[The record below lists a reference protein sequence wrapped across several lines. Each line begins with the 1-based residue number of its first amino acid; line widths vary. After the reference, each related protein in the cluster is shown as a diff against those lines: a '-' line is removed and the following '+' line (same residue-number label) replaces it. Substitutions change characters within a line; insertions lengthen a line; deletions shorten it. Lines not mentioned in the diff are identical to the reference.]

1 MSITDSQNPTLGEAS
16 LQFLSQLSP
25 EKCEASQ
32 AEINK
37 FVRWY
42 GAERSLG
49 KLTAHEI
56 ANYAERLS
64 LSDTDQDKK
73 LKMVRAFLSHAKK
86 QGWCRI
92 NLATHLKAKKTK
104 SGPALSARPG
114 MPETIHLTPR
124 GHAEL
129 KAELATLKSKR
140 PELIEET
147 RRAAADKDFKENA
160 PLAAAREKR
169 GHLEGR
175 IKELEETLKV
185 AVVLN
190 GDRAPDVKI
199 SIGDRVTLLDIAAG
213 EELSYVIVS
222 PTEVDPV
229 QHKISF
235 ASPLGKAL
243 VGGNEGETVEI
254 SVPAGKLHYQI
265 KRVERQ
271 GGIKA

>member
-25 EKCEASQ
+25 EKCEANQ

-222 PTEVDPV
+222 PTEVDPI

>member
-25 EKCEASQ
+25 EKCEANQ

-229 QHKISF
+229 RHKISF